1 MENAKKL
8 LKKKDGFTLV
18 ELIVVLV
25 ILAIL
30 AAILVPTLLGYINKA
45 QDEKNYS
52 TAQTMRVAAQAVY
65 DDEVGHGTAITEG
78 DTVGKNDQ
86 TASKQSVTDL
96 AGVDTGKVAD
106 DYSFTVDAKGQIT
119 GGTVTID
126 GAKYTLKDGG
136 WTASK

>member
-8 LKKKDGFTLV
+8 LKKKGGFTLV

-45 QDEKNYS
+45 QEEKNYS
-52 TAQTMRVAAQAVY
+52 TAQTVRVAAQAVY
-65 DDEVGHGTAITEG
+65 DDEVGHGTTITSG
-78 DTVGKNDQ
+78 DTIDKDDQ
-86 TASKQSVTDL
+86 TKSGQSVTDL
-96 AGVDTGKVAD
+96 AGVDTSKVTN
-106 DYSFTVDAKGQIT
+106 YSFKVDDKGQIIS
-119 GGTVTID
+119 GTVTID
-126 GAKYTLKDGG
+126 GATYTLDSGS

>member
-30 AAILVPTLLGYINKA
+30 AAILVPTLIGYINKA
-45 QDEKNYS
+45 QAEKNYS
-52 TAQTMRVAAQAVY
+52 TAQTVRVAAQAVY
-65 DDEVGHGTAITEG
+65 DDEYAHGTKDTTITLDDKTKSG
-78 DTVGKNDQ
+78 QTVAQ
-86 TASKQSVTDL
+86 L
-96 AGVDTGKVAD
+96 AGVDSKVSAC
-106 DYSFTVDAKGQIT
+106 SFTVDDSGQIT

-126 GAKYTLKDGG
+126 GATYTLDSGS

>member
-1 MENAKKL
+1 METAKKL

-45 QDEKNYS
+45 QEEKNYS
-52 TAQTMRVAAQAVY
+52 TAQTVRVAAQAVY
-65 DDEVGHGTAITEG
+65 DDEVGHKTNADTKITK
-78 DTVGKNDQ
+78 DDK
-86 TASKQSVTDL
+86 TASGQSVTDL
-96 AGVDTGKVAD
+96 AGVDTSKVKD
-106 DYSFTVDAKGQIT
+106 DYSFDVDASGQIT

-126 GAKYTLKDGG
+126 GATYKLENGG